1 MFQVGLQFSQILF
14 FKPQVFFFKLFF
26 QLYTY
31 SNMRNYSSIQFIYIY
46 IHFFLEPFIA
56 PFASYYCHEAHPS
69 IEGHSIDSTFG
80 LVGTKVGFDMGF
92 HKLIRRIDYIWKV
105 RSYISFNY
113 YCFRYLLIILLL
125 AASSDNKLAGRINQ
139 PGQIGHLDLGMG

>member
-1 MFQVGLQFSQILF
+1 MTLSMIIIFIQTSSNILKTLLGQFVVQLNIIFQTINVLGWFVVQLDIIFQTTS
-14 FKPQVFFFKLFF
+14 VFFKLFF

-31 SNMRNYSSIQFIYIY
+31 SNMRNYSSIQFIYIYIY

-92 HKLIRRIDYIWKV
+92 HKLIGRIGYIWKV
-105 RSYISFNY
+105 
-113 YCFRYLLIILLL
+113 
-125 AASSDNKLAGRINQ
+125 
-139 PGQIGHLDLGMG
+139 